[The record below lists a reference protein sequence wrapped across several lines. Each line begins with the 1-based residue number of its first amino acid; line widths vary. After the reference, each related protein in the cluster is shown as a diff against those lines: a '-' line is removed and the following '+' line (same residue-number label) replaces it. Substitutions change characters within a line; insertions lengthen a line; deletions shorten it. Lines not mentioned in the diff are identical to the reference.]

1 MNPQT
6 PQTPAPAQPKK
17 EEAPQRNLPG
27 VVNDPNRPTDPSH
40 REFER
45 QPGPPEF
52 DHNQTPVEIEQPR
65 DGAPQ
70 APKGL
75 V

>member
-1 MNPQT
+1 MSTQT
-6 PQTPAPAQPKK
+6 PPKPTPAQPQK
-17 EEAPQRNLPG
+17 EEVPQRNLPG

-70 APKGL
+70 GPKGL